1 LDAERITYKN
11 KEDNAGASFQRN
23 MNRIQNECFKED
35 LISSID
41 TSRKKFHKKNKRR
54 LISAPLAASRNRPA
68 CELAMNDKGK
78 Q

>member
-1 LDAERITYKN
+1 LQEKLSLRSKNSKYCKGFYIGQTLDAERITYKN

-41 TSRKKFHKKNKRR
+41 TSREKFHKKT
-54 LISAPLAASRNRPA
+54 
-68 CELAMNDKGK
+68 NDD
-78 Q
+78 